1 MLALL
6 YALYKTESVVHLHEE
21 KNGKEA
27 PIWGVARKLIREK
40 FSAPSYQTKYA
51 S

>member
-27 PIWGVARKLIREK
+27 PIWGVAQFWEMNHPG
-40 FSAPSYQTKYA
+40 S
-51 S
+51 